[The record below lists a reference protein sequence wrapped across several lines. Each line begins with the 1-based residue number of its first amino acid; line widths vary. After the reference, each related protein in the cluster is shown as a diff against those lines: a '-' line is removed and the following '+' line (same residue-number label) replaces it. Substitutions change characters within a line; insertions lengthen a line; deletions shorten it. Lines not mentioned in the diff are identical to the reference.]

1 MTPGEYI
8 KTLRKKNKISQDELA
23 RKLNF
28 ERSTIAKYENN
39 TNQMKY
45 EVIKAFS
52 VFFNEPIINII
63 NGDSSACNNLT
74 EDNDKYLIEYYNYKI
89 ENNNLKNRYRTIK
102 IIFLF
107 ALVLIIMLCSIISI
121 NKKYKDIDSY
131 ILCIDNKNINSDI
144 LIIDTIE
151 NFYLN
156 INNISVQNDKI
167 ISLTLYY
174 IENNEKYF
182 IYQTYNDNISNL
194 LLSDNIYEQKYFNF
208 DKKKI
213 IINNLHFIIR
223 TNSNQTYD
231 LNTRLYKNVEKKTN
245 KNIIK
250 KTNYKLDEKYN
261 NNIYNINTIVEYN
274 KCKYIVKSEKDIIN
288 VSSSSNNTNIKI
300 NNNIIMGK
308 YNNKD
313 ILINSLNIK
322 ENDLNIY
329 NEIHDI
335 IYNALD
341 NMTSN

>member
-131 ILCIDNKNINSDI
+131 IT
-144 LIIDTIE
+144 TI
-151 NFYLN
+151 
-156 INNISVQNDKI
+156 
-167 ISLTLYY
+167 
-174 IENNEKYF
+174 
-182 IYQTYNDNISNL
+182 
-194 LLSDNIYEQKYFNF
+194 
-208 DKKKI
+208 
-213 IINNLHFIIR
+213 
-223 TNSNQTYD
+223 
-231 LNTRLYKNVEKKTN
+231 
-245 KNIIK
+245 
-250 KTNYKLDEKYN
+250 
-261 NNIYNINTIVEYN
+261 
-274 KCKYIVKSEKDIIN
+274 
-288 VSSSSNNTNIKI
+288 
-300 NNNIIMGK
+300 
-308 YNNKD
+308 
-313 ILINSLNIK
+313 
-322 ENDLNIY
+322 
-329 NEIHDI
+329 
-335 IYNALD
+335 
-341 NMTSN
+341 

>member
-1 MTPGEYI
+1 M
-8 KTLRKKNKISQDELA
+8 
-23 RKLNF
+23 
-28 ERSTIAKYENN
+28 
-39 TNQMKY
+39 
-45 EVIKAFS
+45 
-52 VFFNEPIINII
+52 
-63 NGDSSACNNLT
+63 
-74 EDNDKYLIEYYNYKI
+74 
-89 ENNNLKNRYRTIK
+89 
-102 IIFLF
+102 
-107 ALVLIIMLCSIISI
+107 
-121 NKKYKDIDSY
+121 
-131 ILCIDNKNINSDI
+131 
-144 LIIDTIE
+144 
-151 NFYLN
+151 
-156 INNISVQNDKI
+156 
-167 ISLTLYY
+167 
-174 IENNEKYF
+174 
-182 IYQTYNDNISNL
+182 
-194 LLSDNIYEQKYFNF
+194 LSDNIYEQKYFNF